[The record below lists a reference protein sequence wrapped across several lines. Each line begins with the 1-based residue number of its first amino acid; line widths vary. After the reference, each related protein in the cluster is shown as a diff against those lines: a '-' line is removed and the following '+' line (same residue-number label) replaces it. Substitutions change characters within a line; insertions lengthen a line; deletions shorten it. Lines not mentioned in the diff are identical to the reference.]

1 MTIADLQ
8 TGEKATIIKIDLD
21 HPSSYR
27 ILEYGFTP
35 GQNIEIVNKAIFND
49 PIAISLR
56 GTLIAIRKNDAMCI
70 EVEKNPY

>member
-1 MTIADLQ
+1 MTIADLE
-8 TGEKATIIKIDLD
+8 TGDKAIIKKVDIN

-35 GQNIEIVNKAIFND
+35 GQYIEIINKSIFND

-56 GTLIAIRKNDAMCI
+56 GALIAIRKNDASCI
-70 EVEKNPY
+70 EVEKI